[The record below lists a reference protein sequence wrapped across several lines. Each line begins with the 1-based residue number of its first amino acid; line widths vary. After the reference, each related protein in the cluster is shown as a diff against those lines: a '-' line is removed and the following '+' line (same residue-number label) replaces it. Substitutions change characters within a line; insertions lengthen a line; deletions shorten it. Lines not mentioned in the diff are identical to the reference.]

1 MFVAGVL
8 LAQTAPLT
16 AKTLTYCSEGAPGG
30 FDPAVH
36 VSRTAFDAGSRMLF
50 DRLVEFAPGT
60 TRIVPGL
67 ARSWTV
73 ADDGLSYVFHL
84 RKGVR
89 FHATKTFRPTRPLN
103 ADDVVFSFSRQLDS
117 IYSAVDSPF
126 EYARSMGLD
135 GLISKVIRVDD
146 LTVKFVLFEPNAP
159 FLNMLAMDFAAI
171 HSAEYA
177 NTLPARERMR
187 QLDKEPV
194 GTGPFRL
201 IGYSR
206 KKGRIRYGANAAYWR
221 GAPKLE
227 TIVFRI
233 VPSAARRF
241 RDLRRGRCQVAAY
254 PNAADIIDLKLD
266 KRIAVADRIGLNTTY
281 LAFNTQKAPFNDPRV
296 RRALS
301 LAVDREAIIARIYKG
316 AALPAKTVLPPGM
329 WGHNAD
335 VVDDPYAPAAARRL
349 LKEAGAE
356 GLMVNLWTAKSA
368 GAANAD
374 PQKMAAM
381 IRKSWEKIGV
391 RTKIIRLGRGKFM
404 RRSRDGGYDA
414 ILLGWESDNGDPD
427 NFMNTLLGC
436 RAVGGANRAR
446 WCYLPYDYLV
456 RMARRLPSRI
466 ERARLYMAA
475 QYIVKDQAPW
485 LPLAHA
491 RTFDAYRKTVRGLV
505 ADPLGRHFFHLLDIK
520 DKDGA
525 GRKKRR
531 LKIRKAQP

>member
-1 MFVAGVL
+1 MLSQAEP
-8 LAQTAPLT
+8 LA
-16 AKTLTYCSEGAPGG
+16 AKSLTYCSEGSPGG

-60 TRIVPGL
+60 TDIVPGL

-73 ADDGLSYVFHL
+73 AGDGLTYTFHL
-84 RKGVR
+84 RAGVR
-89 FHATKTFRPTRPLN
+89 FHATKSFRPTRPLN
-103 ADDVVFSFSRQLDS
+103 ADDVVFSFARQLAG
-117 IYSAVDSPF
+117 IRKGVDTPF
-126 EYARSMGLD
+126 EFARSMGLD
-135 GLISKVIRVDD
+135 TLIKEVIRVDER
-146 LTVKFVLFEPNAP
+146 TVKFVLYEPDAP
-159 FLNMLAMDFAAI
+159 FLSMLAMDFAAI

-177 NTLPARERMR
+177 HGLPARERLAK
-187 QLDKEPV
+187 LDRAPV

-201 IGYSR
+201 LGYSR
-206 KKGRIRYGANAAYWR
+206 KKGRIRYGANSNYWR
-221 GAPKLE
+221 GAPRLE

-266 KRIAVADRIGLNTTY
+266 KRIAIADRIGLNTAY

-356 GLMVNLWTAKSA
+356 GLTVNLWTAKSA
-368 GAANAD
+368 GVANAD
-374 PQKMAAM
+374 PQRMAAM

-391 RTKIIRLGRGKFM
+391 RTRITRLQQGEFM

-456 RMARRLPSRI
+456 RMARRMPSRI

-491 RTFDAYRKTVRGLV
+491 RTYDAYRKTVTGFV
-505 ADPLGRHFFHLLDIK
+505 SDPLGRRFFHLLDIK
-520 DKDGA
+520 KTEGT
-525 GRKKRR
+525 GERKRR
-531 LKIRKAQP
+531 LNIRKAQP

>member
-1 MFVAGVL
+1 
-8 LAQTAPLT
+8 
-16 AKTLTYCSEGAPGG
+16 
-30 FDPAVH
+30 
-36 VSRTAFDAGSRMLF
+36 GSRMLY
-50 DRLVEFAPGT
+50 DRLVEFAPGS

-67 ARSWTV
+67 ARSWTMT
-73 ADDGLSYVFHL
+73 DDGLSYLFHL
-84 RKGVR
+84 REGVR
-89 FHATKTFRPTRPLN
+89 FHATKTFTPTRPLN
-103 ADDVVFSFSRQLDS
+103 ADDVVFSFKRQLDG
-117 IYSAVDSPF
+117 IRGQVGSPF

-135 GLISKVIRVDD
+135 KLIRDVIRVDD
-146 LTVKFVLFEPNAP
+146 RTVKFVLYEPTAP
-159 FLNMLAMDFAAI
+159 FLNMLAMDFASI

-177 NTLPARERMR
+177 GALLARERRR
-187 QLDKEPV
+187 QLDRVPV
-194 GTGPFRL
+194 GSGPFRL
-201 IGYSR
+201 LGYNR

-221 GAPKLE
+221 GAPGLD

-233 VPSAARRF
+233 VPSAAPRF
-241 RDLRRGRCQVAAY
+241 RDLRRGRCLVAAY

-266 KRIAVADRIGLNTTY
+266 RRIAVADRIGLNTTY
-281 LAFNTQKAPFNDPRV
+281 LAFNTQKAPFSDPRV

-301 LAVDREAIIARIYKG
+301 LAVDREAIIARIFKG

-329 WGHNAD
+329 WGYNAD

-356 GLMVNLWTAKSA
+356 GLTVNLWTTRSA

-374 PQKMAAM
+374 PRKMAAM

-391 RTKIIRLGRGKFM
+391 RTKIIRLDRRSFM
-404 RRSRDGGYDA
+404 RRSREGGYDA

-436 RAVGGANRAR
+436 RAVGGTNRAR
-446 WCYLPYDYLV
+446 WCYRPYEYLI

-491 RTFDAYRKTVRGLV
+491 RRFDAYRKTVTGFV
-505 ADPLGRHFFHLLDIK
+505 ADPLGRHFFHLLDIR

-531 LKIRKAQP
+531 LKMRRAQP